1 VIEMR
6 TLVLLSLA
14 ALLVPAAAGAE
25 DRPLT
30 LGLRVGYAPALGDAE
45 KGAEMSNAVRSQIPL
60 QLDAAYRITR
70 DVAVGAYF
78 AYGFG
83 RTGDLD
89 GLCTTDTIDCST
101 RILRFGVQG
110 FYTFHEAQTPL
121 VPWAGA
127 GLGYELGSL
136 ELKGSAGKATFDYGG
151 FELLN
156 VQVGGDY
163 RVNDRFAFGPYF
175 QFSVARYSRMKVENT
190 VDPAAR
196 FDGSIPEK
204 ALHEWLG
211 FGVRG
216 KLDL

>member
-1 VIEMR
+1 MR
-6 TLVLLSLA
+6 TLVTLSLV
-14 ALLVPAAAGAE
+14 ALLLPAAARAE
-25 DRPLT
+25 ERHVV
-30 LGLRVGYAPALGDAE
+30 LGLRIGWAPAMGDSE
-45 KGAEMSNAVRSQIPL
+45 KGAEMSNAVSSQIPI

-89 GLCTTDTIDCST
+89 GLCTTDAIDCST
-101 RILRFGVQG
+101 RVLRFGVQG
-110 FYTFHEAQTPL
+110 LYTFSEAQTAL

-127 GLGYELGSL
+127 GFGYELGSL
-136 ELKGSAGKATFDYGG
+136 EMKAPGARATFDYGG

-163 RVNDRFAFGPYF
+163 KVNDRFAVGPYF
-175 QFSVARYSRMKVENT
+175 QFSIVRYSRSKVENT
-190 VDPAAR
+190 VDPGMN

-211 FGVRG
+211 IGIRG

>member
-1 VIEMR
+1 MR
-6 TLVLLSLA
+6 KLVLLSLV
-14 ALLVPAAAGAE
+14 ALLVPAAARAQE
-25 DRPLT
+25 PHVV
-30 LGLRVGYAPALGDAE
+30 LGLRIGWAPAMGDSE
-45 KGAEMSNAVRSQIPL
+45 KGAEMSNAVKSQIPL
-60 QLDAAYRITR
+60 QLDAAYRISR

-101 RILRFGVQG
+101 RVLRFGVQG
-110 FYTFHEAQTPL
+110 IYTFNEAQTPL

-163 RVNDRFAFGPYF
+163 KVNDRFAFGPYV
-175 QFSVARYSRMKVENT
+175 QLSIARYSRVKVENT
-190 VDPAAR
+190 VDPGAN